1 MFTKHSVIIICAAT
15 HYEGDPCD
23 NTKKFYKWLKE
34 QRKTKDNTLLKGI
47 KFAVFG
53 LGDTSYE

>member
-1 MFTKHSVIIICAAT
+1 MIICAAT

-23 NTKKFYKWLKE
+23 NTKKFFKWMREAVKSNE
-34 QRKTKDNTLLKGI
+34 TEIVKGMR
-47 KFAVFG
+47 FAVFG